1 VYFIGIG
8 GIGMS
13 AIARYFCANGKQVA
27 GYDKEPSDITS
38 ALTAL
43 GVAVHFE
50 DAVSLIP
57 SAFLQAEHTL
67 VVYTPA
73 VPINHRE
80 LNFFQS
86 KGFATFKRAAILGAI
101 TQNTF
106 CLAVAG
112 THGKTTTSAILGHL
126 MKEGAS
132 EATSFLGG
140 IAENYNST

>member
-1 VYFIGIG
+1 
-8 GIGMS
+8 MS

-73 VPINHRE
+73 VPKNHRE

-86 KGFATFKRAAILGAI
+86 KGFCNFQEGSDFGCHHSKYFL
-101 TQNTF
+101 
-106 CLAVAG
+106 LAVAG
-112 THGKTTTSAILGHL
+112 THGKQPLL
-126 MKEGAS
+126 R
-132 EATSFLGG
+132 FLV
-140 IAENYNST
+140 T

>member
-1 VYFIGIG
+1 LEGLECLQLHVTFVPTA
-8 GIGMS
+8 S
-13 AIARYFCANGKQVA
+13 RWQATTKS
-27 GYDKEPSDITS
+27 PSDITS

-73 VPINHRE
+73 VPENHRE

-132 EATSFLGG
+132 EGHLFFGRDCLKIT
-140 IAENYNST
+140 IPT